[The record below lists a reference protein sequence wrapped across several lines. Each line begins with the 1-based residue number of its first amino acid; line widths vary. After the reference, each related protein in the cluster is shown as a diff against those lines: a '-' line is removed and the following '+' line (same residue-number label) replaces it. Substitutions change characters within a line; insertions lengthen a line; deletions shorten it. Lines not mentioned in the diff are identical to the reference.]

1 MAETSKALPHL
12 KANGFYDKH
21 IVGKKVI
28 DVGVGR
34 LDTFDGADPICEWAE
49 MHDKDICDATTM
61 EVYEDE
67 SFDTVYSSHIL
78 EHLVDPITAIKNWL
92 RICKKGGVVFI
103 SVPHRDLYERKK
115 TLPSKWNEDHK
126 FFILPDKNE
135 APCTFSIRHII
146 DDAITIYVKETGKKL
161 KAAFHLEVIDTS
173 TNHDKHEEHA
183 NGEFSIE
190 CIIYK

>member
-1 MAETSKALPHL
+1 MAETSKAKPRLI
-12 KANGFYDKH
+12 ANGFYDKH

-34 LDTFDGADPICEWAE
+34 LDTHDGADPICEWAE

-78 EHLVDPITAIKNWL
+78 EHLSDPITAIKNWL

-126 FFILPDKNE
+126 FFYFPDSSE
-135 APCTFSIRHII
+135 PPCTFSLKDIVWQ
-146 DDAITIYVKETGKKL
+146 AIYNSGIKMNGMPN
-161 KAAFHLEVIDTS
+161 FDVIDTS
-173 TNHDKHEEHA
+173 TNHDKPEEHA

-190 CIIYK
+190 VIIYK

>member
-1 MAETSKALPHL
+1 MAETSKAKPRLI
-12 KANGFYDKH
+12 ANGFYARH
-21 IVGKKVI
+21 IEGKKVI

-34 LDTFDGADPICEWAE
+34 LDTHDGADPICEWAE

-61 EVYEDE
+61 EAYEDE

-78 EHLVDPITAIKNWL
+78 EHLVDPVTAIANWL

-115 TLPSKWNEDHK
+115 TLPSKWNKDHK
-126 FFILPDKNE
+126 YFYLPYYSE
-135 APCTFSIRHII
+135 PPCTFSLKDIVYLACNILPKDTREI
-146 DDAITIYVKETGKKL
+146 DIPKI
-161 KAAFHLEVIDTS
+161 EVIDTS
-173 TNHDKHEEHA
+173 TNHDKPEEHA